1 MTGPAHIGIS
11 GLERVELTAHDG
23 HRIPAWRCEPATA
36 PKAGVVVLHA
46 IFGLTQRMAEVC
58 GLWAAAGYR
67 AIAPALFARL
77 GPTLEFPYE
86 HNVPGIQSYA
96 ALTAE
101 HILADIDAASTAAG
115 TGEGTGGVVISGFCT
130 GGSWAWRAAAARD
143 FLAQVTFY
151 GSHVPALLD
160 LTPRCPTLLL
170 YGDSDHI
177 VPRADIE
184 RIRGRH
190 PEATL
195 EVYSG
200 AGHAFENPYQ
210 PGYHA
215 PTAARAWVRAIAFAD
230 TVLATRRLAR

>member
-1 MTGPAHIGIS
+1 MTSTVPLS
-11 GLERVELTAHDG
+11 VPGLERLELTAHDG
-23 HRIPAWRCEPATA
+23 HRIPAWRCEPLTV

-46 IFGLTQRMAEVC
+46 IFGLTRRMAEVC
-58 GLWAAAGYR
+58 GLWADAGYR
-67 AIAPALFARL
+67 AVAPALFARL
-77 GPTLEFPYE
+77 GPSLEFPYE

-101 HILADIDAASTAAG
+101 DILADIDAATAAAG
-115 TGEGTGGVVISGFCT
+115 AGAGAANVLISGFCT
-130 GGSWAWRAAAARD
+130 GGSWAWRAAAART
-143 FLAQVTFY
+143 FLAQINFY

-184 RIRGRH
+184 RIRSRH

-215 PTAARAWVRAIAFAD
+215 RTAARAWVRAIAFAD
-230 TVLATRRLAR
+230 TVLATRQPSA